1 MLPSHWL
8 IAKPPDEMTDFVWTP
23 AESRFVDLAGVRL
36 ETACHGPS
44 PGVAPTL
51 VLLHEGLGCVALWRD
66 FPEKLAAETGLGV
79 FAYSRAGYGRSDT
92 VPLPRPL
99 DYMTREAC
107 DVLPRL
113 LDAIGFR
120 RGVLI
125 GHSDGAS
132 IAAIYA
138 GVRADARLA
147 GQVLIAPHFF
157 AEPEGLQAIAKAE
170 QAFVQGDLREK
181 LSKYHADVDAAFW
194 GWNRAWLDTEFQR
207 WSIAEYIDRW
217 TTPTLA
223 IQGDNDPYGT
233 MKQIDEITRR
243 ARAPV
248 ESLVLPGCGHA
259 PQFERR
265 EATLAAIVE
274 FCGGVDAAAPK
285 GGA

>member
-1 MLPSHWL
+1 MIRAVSSP
-8 IAKPPDEMTDFVWTP
+8 KPEVPDDMTVFDWTP
-23 AESRFVDLAGVRL
+23 AEPRFLEIAGVRL
-36 ETACHGPS
+36 EAACHGP
-44 PGVAPTL
+44 PPDAAPTL
-51 VLLHEGLGCVALWRD
+51 VLLHEGLGCLALWRD
-66 FPEKLAAETGLGV
+66 FPEKLAGETGFGV

-92 VPLPRPL
+92 IALPRPL

-107 DVLPRL
+107 DVLPRV

-132 IAAIYA
+132 IAAIYVGA
-138 GVRADARLA
+138 CADERLA

-157 AEPEGLQAIAKAE
+157 AEPEGIRAIAAAE
-170 QAFVQGDLREK
+170 RAFVEGDLREK
-181 LSKYHADVDAAFW
+181 LSKYHADVEAAFW
-194 GWNRAWLDTEFQR
+194 GWNRAWLDPAFAR
-207 WSIAEYIDRW
+207 WSIADYIDRW

-223 IQGDNDPYGT
+223 VQGDNDPYGT

-248 ESLVLPGCGHA
+248 ETLLLPGCGHA

-274 FCGGVDAAAPK
+274 FCRGVV
-285 GGA
+285 GAR

>member
-1 MLPSHWL
+1 
-8 IAKPPDEMTDFVWTP
+8 MTAFAWTP
-23 AESRFVDLAGVRL
+23 AEPRFVEIAGVRL
-36 ETACHGPS
+36 EAACHEPA
-44 PGVAPTL
+44 PGEAPTL

-66 FPEKLAAETGLGV
+66 FPEQLAAKTGLGV

-99 DYMTREAC
+99 DYMTREAR
-107 DVLPRL
+107 DVLPRV

-138 GVRADARLA
+138 GACADERLA

-170 QAFVQGDLREK
+170 RAFVQGDLREK
-181 LSKYHADVDAAFW
+181 LAKYHTDVDAAFW
-194 GWNRAWLDTEFQR
+194 GWNRAWLDPEFKR
-207 WSIAEYIDRW
+207 WSIADSIDRW
-217 TTPTLA
+217 TKPTLA

-233 MKQIDEITRR
+233 MKQIDEIAHR

-248 ESLVLPGCGHA
+248 ESLVLPACGHA

-274 FCGGVDAAAPK
+274 FCRRVAAAR
-285 GGA
+285 

>member
-1 MLPSHWL
+1 
-8 IAKPPDEMTDFVWTP
+8 MTAFAWTP
-23 AESRFVDLAGVRL
+23 AEPRFVEIAGVRL
-36 ETACHGPS
+36 EAACHGPA
-44 PGVAPTL
+44 PGEAPTL

-66 FPEKLAAETGLGV
+66 FPEQLAAKTGLGV

-99 DYMTREAC
+99 DYMTREAR
-107 DVLPRL
+107 DVLPRV

-138 GVRADARLA
+138 GACADERLA

-170 QAFVQGDLREK
+170 RAFVQGDLREK
-181 LSKYHADVDAAFW
+181 LAKYHTDVDAAFW
-194 GWNRAWLDTEFQR
+194 GWNRAWLDPEFKR
-207 WSIAEYIDRW
+207 WSIADSIDRW
-217 TTPTLA
+217 TKPTLA

-233 MKQIDEITRR
+233 MKQIDEIAHR

-248 ESLVLPGCGHA
+248 ESLVLPACGHA

-274 FCGGVDAAAPK
+274 FCRRVAAAR
-285 GGA
+285 

>member
-1 MLPSHWL
+1 
-8 IAKPPDEMTDFVWTP
+8 MTAFAWTS
-23 AESRFVDLAGVRL
+23 AEPRFLEIEGVRL
-36 ETACHGPS
+36 EAECHGP
-44 PGVAPTL
+44 PPDAAPTL

-66 FPEKLAAETGLGV
+66 FPEQLAAETGLGV
-79 FAYSRAGYGRSDT
+79 LAYSRAGYGRSDT
-92 VPLPRPL
+92 VSLPRPL

-107 DVLPRL
+107 NVLPSL
-113 LDAIGFR
+113 LDAIRFR

-132 IAAIYA
+132 ITAIYA
-138 GVRADARLA
+138 GACADERLA

-157 AEPEGLQAIAKAE
+157 AEPEGLLAIAKAE
-170 QAFVQGDLREK
+170 RAFVASDLREK

-194 GWNRAWLDTEFQR
+194 GWNRAWLDPEFKR

-223 IQGDNDPYGT
+223 VQGDRDPYGT
-233 MKQIDEITRR
+233 MKQIDEINRR

-248 ESLVLPGCGHA
+248 ESLVLAGCGHA

-265 EATLAAIVE
+265 DATLAAIVE
-274 FCGGVDAAAPK
+274 FCRRVV
-285 GGA
+285 GAR

>member
-1 MLPSHWL
+1 MLVRAVASP
-8 IAKPPDEMTDFVWTP
+8 KPELPDDMTAFAWTS
-23 AESRFVDLAGVRL
+23 AEPRFLEIEGVRL
-36 ETACHGPS
+36 EAECHGP
-44 PGVAPTL
+44 PPDAAPTL

-66 FPEKLAAETGLGV
+66 FPEQLAAETGLGV
-79 FAYSRAGYGRSDT
+79 LAYSRAGYGRSDT
-92 VPLPRPL
+92 IPLPRPL

-107 DVLPRL
+107 DVLPRV

-138 GVRADARLA
+138 GASADERLA

-157 AEPEGLQAIAKAE
+157 AEPEGLRAIAKAE
-170 QAFVQGDLREK
+170 RAFVEGDLREK

-194 GWNRAWLDTEFQR
+194 GWNRAWLDPEFKR

-223 IQGDNDPYGT
+223 VQGDRDPYGT
-233 MKQIDEITRR
+233 MKQIDEINRR

-248 ESLVLPGCGHA
+248 ESLVLAGCGHA

-265 EATLAAIVE
+265 DATLAAIVE
-274 FCGGVDAAAPK
+274 FCRRVV
-285 GGA
+285 GAR